1 MIQVRITYHDGA
13 ITHIDVTGHSG
24 YEDSGKDIVCAG
36 VSVLTIALINGMT
49 EVLQY
54 SENEIVEKYESGAT
68 SICVPQSTAENEQER
83 QSNLKTLLQTY
94 LINIQLIA
102 ESYSDFVNII
112 EVDETR

>member
-1 MIQVRITYHDGA
+1 MIQVRITYHDGT

-24 YEDSGKDIVCAG
+24 YKDSGKDIVCAG
-36 VSVLTIALINGMT
+36 VSVLTIALLNGMT

-54 SENEIVEKYESGAT
+54 PENEIVEKYESGAT
-68 SICVPQSTAENEQER
+68 SICVPQSMSENEQDR

-94 LINIQLIA
+94 LINIRLIA
-102 ESYSDFVNII
+102 ETYSDFVNII